1 MQSVE
6 LAVADDSRPLLAVRC
21 RLGQASHRIVVPE
34 DVPVDSVDFD
44 ALEAQA
50 REKMPPASF
59 AFCAAGADD
68 EISAVENIA
77 AWRALRL
84 RPRVLNDV
92 ATIDTGVTLLG
103 DRQPHPIMIAPMG
116 RHKLF
121 NVEGECATARGAA
134 KASAPYVVA
143 SNANRTIED
152 IAAERRGAPQWF
164 QLYYWPNRGEVEA
177 LMDRAAAAGFSALV
191 LTVDAP
197 TGGWS
202 PRAAR
207 EQHEPSPDILNINMP
222 GSPMARTFY
231 HPDFAGKV
239 LYPATWREL
248 EWLGK
253 RSLMPVIVKGVLR
266 ADDAVRCA
274 ECGARAIIVSNHG
287 GRHLDTTVTTAA
299 AIGEVAAVLAGKAE
313 VYVDGGIRRGT
324 DILKALAL
332 GARAVLIGRPV
343 LWGLSVQGADGVA
356 AVIEHLRVE
365 LVRAMQL
372 AGTASL
378 RDIGPDLIAAN

>member
-1 MQSVE
+1 
-6 LAVADDSRPLLAVRC
+6 
-21 RLGQASHRIVVPE
+21 
-34 DVPVDSVDFD
+34 VDSVDFD
-44 ALEAQA
+44 ALEGQA
-50 REKMPPASF
+50 RERMLPASF

-68 EISAVENIA
+68 EISAVENIT

-92 ATIDTGVTLLG
+92 AAVDTSVTLLG
-103 DRQPHPIMIAPMG
+103 DRQPHPIMIAPTG

-121 NVEGECATARGAA
+121 SPEGERATARGAA
-134 KASAPYVVA
+134 RAQAPYVMA
-143 SNANRTIED
+143 SNANVTIED
-152 IAAERRGAPQWF
+152 VAAERRQAPQWF

-177 LMDRAAAAGFSALV
+177 LIDRIAAAGFTALV

-248 EWLGK
+248 EWLIK
-253 RSLMPVIVKGVLR
+253 RSPIPVLVKGVLR
-266 ADDAVRCA
+266 ADDAVRSA
-274 ECGARAIIVSNHG
+274 ECGVRAVIVSNHG

-299 AIGEVAAVLAGKAE
+299 VIGEVASALSGKAE

-343 LWGLSVQGADGVA
+343 IWGLAVDGAQGVT
-356 AVIEHLRVE
+356 AVLDHLRVE

-372 AGTASL
+372 SGTASL
-378 RDIGPDLIAAN
+378 KEITPDLLAPR